1 MNQIGVYLE
10 SILLLVSDRE
20 LCSFG
25 WKVIK
30 TLDSDGTNSVNNN
43 NRRKKNSANF
53 DSVHCIGNLWP
64 TYNGNPI
71 RRLPIVC
78 VCVSLEKCKLFA
90 VLTKDNSKSHNCY
103 RYLTFKMQTFFVVC
117 VLNEHAVRWMH
128 VERSIH
134 LLQWL
139 CAVVFFFAMSV

>member
-1 MNQIGVYLE
+1 MNYVVLGGK
-10 SILLLVSDRE
+10 LLRLSTPTE
-20 LCSFG
+20 PIPWTTTTG
-25 WKVIK
+25 EKQ
-30 TLDSDGTNSVNNN
+30 
-43 NRRKKNSANF
+43 NSANF

-78 VCVSLEKCKLFA
+78 VCVSLEKCKSFA

-139 CAVVFFFAMSV
+139 RAVVFCHECVSAFFRGV